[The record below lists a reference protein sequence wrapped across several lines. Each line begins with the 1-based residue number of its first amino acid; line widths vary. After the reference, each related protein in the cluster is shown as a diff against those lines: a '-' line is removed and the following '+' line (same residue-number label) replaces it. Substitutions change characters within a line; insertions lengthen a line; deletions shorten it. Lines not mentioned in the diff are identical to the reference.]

1 MQSNKLQSRKKE
13 RVKQYDAV
21 QIINDFVTYY
31 LSDNTSSYDLGK
43 QYYDET
49 HLALILS
56 SYQDLLTEL
65 EANDSEKY
73 REYFFYKWISEMPEQ
88 KKYKLWKALSDRGY
102 HKSFE
107 DFLKESEEKKIE
119 DDAIAMIN
127 MLCNE
132 EKV

>member
-43 QYYDET
+43 QYFDET

-88 KKYKLWKALSDRGY
+88 KKYKLWKVLSDRGY

>member
-1 MQSNKLQSRKKE
+1 MQSNKLQSWKRKN
-13 RVKQYDAV
+13 VKQYDAV
-21 QIINDFVTYY
+21 QIINDFAKYY
-31 LSDNTSSYDLGK
+31 LSDNTSTYDLRK
-43 QYYDET
+43 QYFDET

-56 SYQDLLTEL
+56 SYQELLTEL

-88 KKYKLWKALSDRGY
+88 KKYKLWEALLARGY
-102 HKSFE
+102 QKSFE
-107 DFLKESEEKKIE
+107 EFLKESEEQRIE
-119 DDAIAMIN
+119 DGVIAVIN